1 MLLRKEQIAMD
12 KSLMDDTTFINFFS
26 KPENIYAME
35 YFLECYLNLEEGSL
49 KDHFQLLFE
58 ETLEK
63 ENNESKT
70 NRVDILLME
79 PEIITNVEAYRNFG
93 MTEMVKSAYYIF
105 NLCYLYLVK
114 KKEYQEVQKI
124 RQINIVE
131 NLKSSILEQKCESA
145 LTVFP
150 LTEMMEIV
158 IIRLDLLDK
167 VDYNHGERT
176 KDYVTFLK
184 YLKAKNSE
192 ERAAFESEGSIYKKM
207 NEEIAKLIRSC
218 VERKDFDHDAWNE
231 KLAFWD
237 GKARGIKSG
246 EKHGIAIGK
255 ERGIAI
261 GEERGIAIGEERGE
275 NKLIQKMISKGKS
288 DEDIANTT
296 EIDIKRIRELRA
308 SMT

>member
-1 MLLRKEQIAMD
+1 MD
-12 KSLMDDTTFINFFS
+12 KSLMDDTTFINFFG

-49 KDHFQLLFE
+49 KDQFQLLFE

-63 ENNESKT
+63 ENNKSKT

-79 PEIITNVEAYRNFG
+79 PKIITNVEAYRSFG
-93 MTEMVKSAYYIF
+93 IFEMIKSAYYIF

-114 KKEYQEVQKI
+114 KKKYQEVQKI

-131 NLKSSILEQKCESA
+131 NLKDSILEQKCESV

-150 LTEMMEIV
+150 LTEMLEIV

-192 ERAAFESEGSIYKKM
+192 ERISFESEGSIYKKM

-218 VERKDFDHDAWNE
+218 VDRKDFDHDAWNE
-231 KLAFWD
+231 RLAFWN
-237 GKARGIKSG
+237 GEANGIKRG
-246 EKHGIAIGK
+246 EKHGVQ
-255 ERGIAI
+255 
-261 GEERGIAIGEERGE
+261 RGIAIGEERGE
-275 NKLIQKMISKGKS
+275 NNLIKKMISKGKS

-296 EIDIKRIRELRA
+296 EIDIKRIQELRA
-308 SMT
+308 SMV

>member
-1 MLLRKEQIAMD
+1 MD
-12 KSLMDDTTFINFFS
+12 KSLMDDTTFINFFG

-35 YFLECYLNLEEGSL
+35 YFLECYLNLKEGSL
-49 KDHFQLLFE
+49 KDKFQLLFE

-79 PEIITNVEAYRNFG
+79 PKIITNVEAYRNFG
-93 MTEMVKSAYYIF
+93 MFEMIKSTYYIF

-114 KKEYQEVQKI
+114 KKKYKKVQKI

-131 NLKSSILEQKCESA
+131 NLNDSILEKKCESA

-150 LTEMMEIV
+150 LNEMLEVV
-158 IIRLDLLDK
+158 IIRLDMLDK

-192 ERAAFESEGSIYKKM
+192 ERATFESEGSIYKKM

-218 VERKDFDHDAWNE
+218 VNREDFDHDAWNQ
-231 KLAFWD
+231 KIAFW
-237 GKARGIKSG
+237 KG
-246 EKHGIAIGK
+246 EKS
-255 ERGIAI
+255 
-261 GEERGIAIGEERGE
+261 GEERGEQRGITIGEERGE

-296 EIDIKRIRELRA
+296 EIDIARIRKLRE